1 MRAILPLHLRYR
13 PKNLDDLIGQ
23 EAVVTRI
30 RGMMKRKEL
39 PSAILLAGPSGTGKT
54 TTARILAR
62 VINCETNDGC
72 GKCKSCKAF
81 DANKHPD
88 YMELNA
94 ASERGIDE
102 VRSLVQRASMMPQL
116 GGMRI
121 FCMDE
126 VQQLTGPAS
135 QLLLKPVE
143 HPPAQTLW
151 IFSSMEPNR
160 MLPALVS
167 RCQVLMLK
175 PVETDTLAKYL
186 GVIASKENQDIPEES
201 LSRIAEL
208 SGGYVRNAVQA
219 LDGVIQYLDGLEKK
233 PKNLAA
239 KVEEILLQG
248 GLVDDDDKAA
258 LKLLV
263 ALLMGNA
270 KSVHLALH
278 MSSSL
283 VSVSLKLMYLSTY
296 CLHQANGLTDRSI
309 AWPTAINREAWST
322 VTDLLTEEA
331 KKSGGKPR
339 NPRQA
344 LVDIINCA
352 IQFRNAATSFSIPEN
367 IVGVGMFE
375 KLAFDIRAQLKT
387 KGNE

>member
-1 MRAILPLHLRYR
+1 MRTTLPLHLKYR

-23 EAVVTRI
+23 DTVVTRI
-30 RGMMKRKEL
+30 RGMMVRKEL

-62 VINCETNDGC
+62 VINCETHDGC
-72 GKCKSCKAF
+72 GKCRSCKAF
-81 DANKHPD
+81 DAGKHPD
-88 YMELNA
+88 YLELNA

-102 VRSLVQRASMMPQL
+102 VRGLVQRASMMPQL
-116 GGMRI
+116 GGVRI
-121 FCMDE
+121 ICMDE

-143 HPPAQTLW
+143 QPPAQTLW

-175 PVETDTLAKYL
+175 PVESELLATYL
-186 GVIASKENQDIPEES
+186 GTIAKKEKQEIPEES
-201 LSRIAEL
+201 LRRIAEL

-219 LDGVIQYLDGLEKK
+219 LDGAIQYLNGLDKK
-233 PKNLAA
+233 PKNLTE
-239 KVEEILLQG
+239 KIEEVLLQG

-258 LKLLV
+258 LKLLL

-278 MSSSL
+278 MSKSL
-283 VSVSLKLMYLSTY
+283 VSVSLKLMYLATY

-309 AWPTAINREAWST
+309 AWPTATNREAWDS
-322 VTDLLTEEA
+322 VNDLLAEEA
-331 KKSGGKPR
+331 KKTGGKPR

-344 LVDIINCA
+344 LVSIINCA
-352 IQFRNAATSFSIPEN
+352 IQFRNSATAFSIPEN
-367 IVGVGMFE
+367 IIGVGMFE
-375 KLAFDIRAQLKT
+375 QLAFDVRSQLKN
-387 KGNE
+387 KSE